1 MISPHE
7 PLLRDLSIPSPSPMI
22 YLLRRFPNRL
32 EKLGDELAQAERVG
46 LNFQSMFWSAF
57 TSLSPSIVF

>member
-1 MISPHE
+1 
-7 PLLRDLSIPSPSPMI
+7 MI
-22 YLLRRFPNRL
+22 YQLRRFPNRF